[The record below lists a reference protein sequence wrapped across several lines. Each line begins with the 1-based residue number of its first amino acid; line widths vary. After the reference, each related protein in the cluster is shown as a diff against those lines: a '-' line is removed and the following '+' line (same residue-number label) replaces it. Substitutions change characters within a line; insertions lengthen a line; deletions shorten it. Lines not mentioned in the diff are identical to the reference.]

1 MKDLKF
7 ILGPCACESATQ
19 MEEVM
24 RIISFPNV
32 PINTLIR
39 ASLYKPRSSY
49 GTFEGLQSEGA
60 DMLNKLLSEEK
71 LSQITTE
78 IFDAQSLHSCI
89 AYGIQNFWIGARTT
103 TNPFSVREIASE
115 LALLDKTKI
124 KSIGI
129 KNPTSRD
136 LPLWYGAY
144 QRICQSGHKPYLIF
158 RGITT
163 GNSAP
168 FRNEADWDFVFQ
180 MKEKIND
187 PKVQFILD
195 PSHIAGDRKY
205 VLPLTIEGL
214 RTGLFDGIMVEA
226 HPNPPMALSDA
237 GQQLY
242 LDELPDFVKTVN
254 ESWKEILI
262 SSVVCN
268 FNTERQAIVELD
280 NKFYNSLQ
288 EYLDARRILTD
299 KIGKIKAANSKPV
312 YDAKRYHALQDR
324 IKEQFKDE
332 PSIIPIALGLFNLV
346 HNDSVNRQIQQTIKT
361 MTNEQSNML

>member
-7 ILGPCACESATQ
+7 ILGPCACESVTQ
-19 MEEVM
+19 MEEVI
-24 RIISFPNV
+24 RTISVPNV
-32 PINTLIR
+32 PANTLIR

-60 DMLNKLLSEEK
+60 SMLNTLLGEEK
-71 LSQITTE
+71 ISQIATE
-78 IFDAQSLHSCI
+78 IFDAKSLQICV
-89 AYGIQNFWIGARTT
+89 AYGIKNFWIGARTT

-115 LALLDKTKI
+115 LALLDKNKI

-136 LPLWYGAY
+136 LALWYGAY

-187 PKVQFILD
+187 QSVQFILD

-214 RTGLFDGIMVEA
+214 RTGLFDGIMVET
-226 HPNPPMALSDA
+226 HPNPEIALSDA

-242 LDELPDFVKTVN
+242 LDKLPEFVKTVN
-254 ESWKEILI
+254 KHWLEIQRN
-262 SSVVCN
+262 SSNCN
-268 FNTERQAIVELD
+268 FDTERQTIVELD
-280 NKFYNSLQ
+280 NKFYESLQ
-288 EYLDARRILTD
+288 KYLDTRRILTD
-299 KIGKIKAANSKPV
+299 KIGKIKATHSKPV

-346 HNDSVNRQIQQTIKT
+346 HNDSVNRQIQQ
-361 MTNEQSNML
+361 NHQDND

>member
-7 ILGPCACESATQ
+7 ILGPCACESLIQ

-24 RIISFPNV
+24 RTISVPNV
-32 PINTLIR
+32 PADTLIR

-49 GTFEGLQSEGA
+49 GTFEGLHGEGA
-60 DMLNKLLSEEK
+60 NMLSNLLDEESMSK
-71 LSQITTE
+71 ITTE
-78 IFDAQSLHSCI
+78 IFDANSLCTCV

-103 TNPFSVREIASE
+103 TNPFSVREIAAE
-115 LALLDKTKI
+115 LTLLDKTKI

-187 PKVQFILD
+187 PEVQFILD
-195 PSHIAGDRKY
+195 PSHIAGERKY

-242 LDELPDFVKTVN
+242 LDKLPEFIKTVN
-254 ESWKEILI
+254 KHWHEIKKES
-262 SSVVCN
+262 SDCH
-268 FNTERQAIVELD
+268 FDAERQSIVELD
-280 NKFYNSLQ
+280 DKFYKSLQ
-288 EYLDARRILTD
+288 EYLDTRRILTD
-299 KIGKIKAANSKPV
+299 KIGQIKAIHSKPV
-312 YDAKRYHALQDR
+312 YDAERYHALQDR
-324 IKEQFKDE
+324 IKEQFKNE
-332 PSIIPIALGLFNLV
+332 PSIIPIVLALFKLV
-346 HNDSVNRQIQQTIKT
+346 HNDSVNRQIQQ
-361 MTNEQSNML
+361 NHQYND